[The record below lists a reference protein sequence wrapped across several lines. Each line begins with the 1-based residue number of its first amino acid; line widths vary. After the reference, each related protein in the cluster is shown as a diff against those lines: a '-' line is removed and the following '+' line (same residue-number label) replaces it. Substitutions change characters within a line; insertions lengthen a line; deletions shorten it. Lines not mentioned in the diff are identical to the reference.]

1 MIFNF
6 QKYNY
11 FFETSGYLNNSKP
24 VLMFLHGFASD
35 SRDWNEVIHLLP
47 DTFHW
52 ITIDLPGFG
61 KSNIPADTK
70 FYSSEFMVE
79 LLNEFTNYLNVEKIN
94 LVGYSMGGRLALSYV
109 KKNGHKLSSLILEST
124 SPGLKTE
131 NERRLRIASDAALAE
146 YIKSHTLQDFINY
159 WKSLPLFNSQKKLT
173 DEENKLIFKRMLEL
187 NKNGL
192 IGSLSGF
199 GAGTMSSLWN
209 SLDEITVPTLLIS
222 GQLDEKYLG
231 INSEM
236 SELIPNSEW
245 VILEDAGHNTHLEKP
260 EEFVNLLCSFVQKH

>member
-94 LVGYSMGGRLALSYV
+94 LVGYSMG
-109 KKNGHKLSSLILEST
+109 
-124 SPGLKTE
+124 
-131 NERRLRIASDAALAE
+131 
-146 YIKSHTLQDFINY
+146 
-159 WKSLPLFNSQKKLT
+159 
-173 DEENKLIFKRMLEL
+173 
-187 NKNGL
+187 
-192 IGSLSGF
+192 
-199 GAGTMSSLWN
+199 
-209 SLDEITVPTLLIS
+209 
-222 GQLDEKYLG
+222 
-231 INSEM
+231 
-236 SELIPNSEW
+236 
-245 VILEDAGHNTHLEKP
+245 
-260 EEFVNLLCSFVQKH
+260 